1 MTLVSQ
7 GWTGYLTHLQE
18 HHRYPAVKN
27 LAKNENFLTAC
38 CRLVLSVSMP
48 KYTDAP
54 QPIRTHPPKYSV
66 TNSQTTT

>member
-27 LAKNENFLTAC
+27 RAKNENFQTAY

-48 KYTDAP
+48 K
-54 QPIRTHPPKYSV
+54 
-66 TNSQTTT
+66 